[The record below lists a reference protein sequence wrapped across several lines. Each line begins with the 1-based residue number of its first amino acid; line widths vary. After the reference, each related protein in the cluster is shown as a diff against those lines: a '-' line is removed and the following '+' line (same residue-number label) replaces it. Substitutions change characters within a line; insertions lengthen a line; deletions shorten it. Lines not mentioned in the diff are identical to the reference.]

1 MAFRG
6 IPTIAPGPIGR
17 PTGATNVVTN
27 GGLETNTTG
36 WAAIGTNT
44 IARSIEQAHSG
55 AASLKVTYQDA
66 ASPMAAFQPPL
77 VITDDLYT
85 FHYWVYVPAAW
96 DGGQIRIRNGA
107 TIGAFTGSTATDEN
121 YANMALV
128 DQWQRI
134 SCVVNPDAGDL
145 SGRLDVCAA
154 SAPTAGRFIYVDDA
168 QVELGSVATPYIATD
183 GASASRQPLKWVA

>member
-17 PTGATNVVTN
+17 PTGATNIVTN
-27 GGLETNTTG
+27 GGIETNTTG
-36 WAAIGTNT
+36 WAASGTNT
-44 IARSIEQAHSG
+44 IARSTEQAHSG
-55 AASLKVTYQDA
+55 AASLKITYSNSVT
-66 ASPMAAFQPPL
+66 PMAVFEPPL
-77 VITDDLYT
+77 VITDALHT
-85 FHYWVYVPAAW
+85 FSYWVYVPTAW
-96 DGGQIRIRNGA
+96 DGGQIKIRHLT
-107 TIGAFTGSTATDEN
+107 TIGGFTGSTATDEQ

-134 SCVVNPDAGDL
+134 SCVVDPDAGDL
-145 SGRLDVCAA
+145 SGRLDVCTA